1 MGFTPF
7 KQSHLKDTCFVSS
20 RQACGMPLEL
30 LERQTSSRANSPK
43 PKQMLKVD
51 KKQKT
56 AIHSQ
61 RCKTKRQYGA
71 GKVEAFLVPLTTKNI
86 F

>member
-7 KQSHLKDTCFVSS
+7 KQSHLKVRCFVSS

-30 LERQTSSRANSPK
+30 LERQASSRANSPN
-43 PKQMLKVD
+43 PKQMPEVD
-51 KKQKT
+51 EKQKT

-61 RCKTKRQYGA
+61 LCKTQRQYRA
-71 GKVEAFLVPLTTKNI
+71 GQVESFLVPLATKNI